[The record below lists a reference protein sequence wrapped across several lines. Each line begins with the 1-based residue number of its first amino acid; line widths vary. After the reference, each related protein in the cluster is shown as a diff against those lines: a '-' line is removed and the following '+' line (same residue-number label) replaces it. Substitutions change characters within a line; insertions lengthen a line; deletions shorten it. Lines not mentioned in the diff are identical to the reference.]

1 MRVKNRLMIKYA
13 SKITL
18 IILSFTVLISY
29 ECIFES
35 HNRKKKKTKAN
46 SKNGEFVLRQPEV
59 TSLSHDYFSKS
70 DKIFYPH
77 YILPIPALFYAQSTE

>member
-29 ECIFES
+29 ERIFEA
-35 HNRKKKKTKAN
+35 HNRKKE
-46 SKNGEFVLRQPEV
+46 KN
-59 TSLSHDYFSKS
+59 K
-70 DKIFYPH
+70 DK
-77 YILPIPALFYAQSTE
+77 